1 MANRKAMSDS
11 PETIAVNDL
20 FTLGIG
26 SINEKR
32 PL

>member
-1 MANRKAMSDS
+1 MANLESHVS

-20 FTLGIG
+20 FTPGIG

>member
-1 MANRKAMSDS
+1 MAIERDSDR

-20 FTLGIG
+20 FTPGIG

>member
-1 MANRKAMSDS
+1 MAIERDSDS

-26 SINEKR
+26 SFNEKR

>member
-1 MANRKAMSDS
+1 MAMERISS